1 MKLILQILIL
11 VLILML
17 AAIRLLADK
26 TGWGGSRRP
35 SPYLTKGSSKNQG
48 VCLWLM
54 KNWQKTESVTSKNES
69 LKKSRLMR
77 KQKKSFWN
85 MPKISIFPNGLN
97 QS

>member
-17 AAIRLLADK
+17 AGDTPISG